1 MISTFRIR
9 SKVQVVSRFKKLIFS
24 KYFNYICVIF
34 LIRHILNWANFTK
47 SVPECLKWEDSRIPE
62 FQDSRILDG
71 FKWQLVPHPK
81 LVETG
86 WNWKKLVET
95 GWNFTFIQFGN
106 RLLVMLFDSM
116 NSFNFVCKVMNDLK
130 NHTWSGYNYII
141 NVEALNLLPITKWIR
156 FSLFRSLTKGS
167 RLSTI
172 LSTLLTYWN
181 YIAGPGGKM
190 VVNFV

>member
-1 MISTFRIR
+1 MF
-9 SKVQVVSRFKKLIFS
+9 
-24 KYFNYICVIF
+24 
-34 LIRHILNWANFTK
+34 
-47 SVPECLKWEDSRIPE
+47 EMGG
-62 FQDSRILDG
+62 FQDSRIPG
-71 FKWQLVPHPK
+71 FQDSRWVQVATGSSPK
-81 LVETG
+81 TG
-86 WNWKKLVET
+86 GNWLKLEGLVET

-106 RLLVMLFDSM
+106 RLLVMPFDSM
-116 NSFNFVCKVMNDLK
+116 NYFNFVWKVMNDLK
-130 NHTWSGYNYII
+130 NHTWYGYNYII